1 MSIITKG
8 MGAVLKTI
16 KKVKPTL
23 GHKKT
28 RKFKIDAGIKRLN
41 KKIDQTKEL
50 YDSQLKELKKK

>member
-1 MSIITKG
+1 MTIITRG

-28 RKFKIDAGIKRLN
+28 RNFKIDAGIKRLN
-41 KKIDQTKEL
+41 RQIDQIG
-50 YDSQLKELKKK
+50 ELKSKK